1 VFTGDSEGNFIA
13 LDAKTGKALWHF
25 QMGGAVIAAPM
36 TYAID
41 QKQFVAIAAGSALF
55 VFALP

>member
-1 VFTGDSEGNFIA
+1 
-13 LDAKTGKALWHF
+13 LDAKTGKPLWHF

-41 QKQFVAIAAGSALF
+41 GKQYVAIGAGSALF